1 MEPRDLAVVTQ
12 IPEVGPPAKQKRG
25 EVSLSRGVVTLAGR
39 QVAYSLKTS
48 TRAKNLRLQVSLEKG
63 LVIIVPEGFDS
74 GTMNIYLQEKQDWI
88 LAKLDHYARL
98 KGDLAAS
105 KRFGWHVFYQGKEHR
120 VEVRKVGPTVADT
133 IEVTAGRVII
143 TLGEGREKD
152 PAAVLEHWM
161 RSRAR
166 VLINQRIEAI
176 NEVLKLPFN
185 RVTIKGQ
192 KTRWGSCSSLGNLN
206 FNWRLIMA
214 PLPVLDYIVIHE
226 LLHLIE
232 PNHSKKFWAL
242 VGSVCP
248 HYKTCRNWLKNNG
261 HRLLIW

>member
-1 MEPRDLAVVTQ
+1 M
-12 IPEVGPPAKQKRG
+12 GPPAKQKRG
-25 EVSLSRGVVTLAGR
+25 GDRLSRGVVTLAGR

-48 TRAKNLRLQVSLEKG
+48 TRAKNLRLQVSLENG

-74 GTMNIYLQEKQDWI
+74 GTMNIYLRKKQDWI
-88 LAKLDHYARL
+88 LAKLDYYALL
-98 KGDLAAS
+98 KRDLAAS
-105 KRFGWHVFYQGKEHR
+105 KKSGWHVFYQGTEHR
-120 VEVRKVGPTVADT
+120 VKVHKAGSLVADT
-133 IEVTAGRVII
+133 IEVAAGRIVI

-166 VLINQRIEAI
+166 VLINQRVEAI
-176 NEVLKLPFN
+176 NGVLKLPFN

-206 FNWRLIMA
+206 FNWRLVMA
-214 PLPVLDYIVIHE
+214 PPPVLDYIVIHE

-232 PNHSKKFWAL
+232 PNHSQKFWAL

-248 HYKTCRNWLKNNG
+248 HYQTCRDWLKNNG

>member
-1 MEPRDLAVVTQ
+1 M
-12 IPEVGPPAKQKRG
+12 
-25 EVSLSRGVVTLAGR
+25 AGR

-232 PNHSKKFWAL
+232 PNHSKKFWAWW
-242 VGSVCP
+242 VVSVP
-248 HYKTCRNWLKNNG
+248 IIRPAGTG
-261 HRLLIW
+261 